1 MVEYVS
7 VLDADAVPPG
17 EARRVV
23 VGDEEI
29 AIYNVDGELFATS
42 DICSHEEASL
52 SDGELFDH
60 VVECPLHG
68 ARFDV
73 RTGRP
78 LSLPAVYPVRTYPV
92 RVVDGKVQVEI

>member
-1 MVEYVS
+1 MIVCDLAE
-7 VLDADAVPPG
+7 VPPG
-17 EARRVV
+17 TAKRVV
-23 VGDEEI
+23 ADDREI
-29 AIYNVDGELFATS
+29 AIFNVDGELFATD

-52 SDGELFDH
+52 SDGELDGH

-78 LSLPAVYPVRTYPV
+78 LSLPAVVSVETFPV
-92 RVVDGKVQVEI
+92 RVVDGKVEVEI

>member
-1 MVEYVS
+1 MGEYVT
-7 VLDADAVPPG
+7 VLDASAVGPG
-17 EARRVV
+17 RAARVV
-23 VGDEEI
+23 VGEEEI
-29 AIYNVDGELFATS
+29 AVYNVDGEFFATS

-78 LSLPAVYPVRTYPV
+78 LSLPAVYPVKTFPV
-92 RVVDGKVQVEI
+92 RVVEGKVQVEI